1 MIKKAKT
8 APTIKVATGAR
19 LPITDAVE
27 LARSAPAFAG
37 SVKFIFV

>member
-19 LPITDAVE
+19 LPITDAVL
-27 LARSAPAFAG
+27 LARSAPALAG
-37 SVKFIFV
+37 KEKIIFV